1 MKNVEYRMKNE
12 LTAKGRTSHVLTME
26 RGLKNPACHRQNQ
39 KSRIINSISCFN
51 NEKGTALVLTMFVLV
66 LISIMGVFSL
76 STTSTDLRITGNVK
90 RANEA
95 FYAAERGV
103 EYASANSIIYTTI
116 GENDYCV
123 NLVGCTTDVV
133 TTDLEDADGSS
144 DAAVSVSF
152 LYDGP
157 PPVGSG
163 TDATIFKANYFL
175 IGSTGTGTMS
185 SQKVIDTQVAKI
197 VPKS

>member
-1 MKNVEYRMKNE
+1 
-12 LTAKGRTSHVLTME
+12 
-26 RGLKNPACHRQNQ
+26 
-39 KSRIINSISCFN
+39 
-51 NEKGTALVLTMFVLV
+51 MFVLV

-103 EYASANSIIYTTI
+103 EYASANAIIYTTI
-116 GENDYCV
+116 GENDYCIYPIGAV
-123 NLVGCTTDVV
+123 GTGCTTTDVE
-133 TTDLEDADGSS
+133 TTDLEAAGGSS
-144 DAAVSVSF
+144 DATASVSF

-163 TDATIFKANYFL
+163 TDASLFKANYFL
-175 IGSTGTGTMS
+175 IGATGTGPMS

-197 VPKS
+197 VPKL

>member
-1 MKNVEYRMKNE
+1 MKNE
-12 LTAKGRTSHVLTME
+12 FNTKGRTSHVGFLTLE
-26 RGLKNPACHRQNQ
+26 RGLKNLACHRQNQ
-39 KSRIINSISCFN
+39 ESRVRNSIPSFN
-51 NEKGTALVLTMFVLV
+51 NEKGSALVLAMFVLV

-103 EYASANSIIYTTI
+103 EYASANAIIYTTI
-116 GENDYCV
+116 GENDYCI
-123 NLVGCTTDVV
+123 NLTGCTTDVT
-133 TTDLEDADGSS
+133 TTDLEAAGGSS
-144 DAAVSVSF
+144 DATASVSF

-163 TDATIFKANYFL
+163 TDASLFKANYFL
-175 IGSTGTGTMS
+175 IGATGTGPMS

-197 VPKS
+197 VPKL